1 MNDVI
6 DILLDLRDRVERQ
19 IGEHERG
26 AFTVSDASYDPIAA
40 NRKYS
45 HWLGSQLIDLNEA
58 IELTTYAAAQR
69 NALYPA

>member
-1 MNDVI
+1 MDDVI
-6 DILLDLRDRVERQ
+6 EILLDLRDRIERQ

-26 AFTVSDASYDPIAA
+26 VFTACDASLDPIAA

-45 HWLGSQLIDLNEA
+45 HWLRSQLIDINEA
-58 IELTTYAAAQR
+58 IELTTNATAQR